1 MTFHNTLLGRCATAY
16 EERHAN
22 LGLLDDEV
30 ALCVAAVLEHLAA
43 EITVLHQAEPRL
55 SLHEFA
61 RLLVRE
67 AASVEPEP
75 IEPPDDWNNHLS
87 LTAEE
92 RNPTLR

>member
-1 MTFHNTLLGRCATAY
+1 MAYDNTLLGRCVAAHD
-16 EERHAN
+16 EALE
-22 LGLLDDEV
+22 LCGPFDDWQEP
-30 ALCVAAVLEHLAA
+30 CVAAVLQHLAA

-75 IEPPDDWNNHLS
+75 IEPPDDWNNHPS